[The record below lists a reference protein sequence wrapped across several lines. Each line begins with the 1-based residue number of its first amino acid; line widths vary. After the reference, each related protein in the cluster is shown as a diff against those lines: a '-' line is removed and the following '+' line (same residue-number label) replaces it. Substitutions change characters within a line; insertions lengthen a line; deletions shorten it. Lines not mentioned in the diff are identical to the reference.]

1 MTPSDSAFF
10 EKLRRALNLTHID
23 PSTVTSE
30 TPLFGEGGLELDSI
44 DVLEISTM
52 LQKEYGVVVNVAERG
67 REIFGTVGTL
77 AAFAEKHRGR
87 DKVA

>member
-1 MTPSDSAFF
+1 MTPSEASLF

-23 PSTVTSE
+23 PSTITGE
-30 TPLFGEGGLELDSI
+30 TPLFGQGLELDSI

-67 REIFGTVGTL
+67 KEIFGTVGTL
-77 AAFAEKHRGR
+77 AAFVERNRGR